1 VDEIGCVKS
10 LSARCLNGIYA
21 DANMPLPQNTPL
33 RPKST
38 SMSDSSSKL
47 LAALF
52 AERRVLTVTEVTVQI
67 KDTLESEYFALHVQ
81 GEVSNYKRHQ
91 SGHWYFTLKDSN
103 SQLRAVFY
111 RQWNRLM
118 RFEPENG
125 LEVRL
130 RGRLSV
136 YEPRGEY
143 QIIVEVMEP
152 LGVGALQLAFEQQ
165 VRRLAAEGL
174 FDESRKRKLPLLP
187 RRVGIVTSPVGAAL
201 RDMLQI
207 LERRNRGIDIIIAPV
222 RVQGAG
228 AAREIVDA
236 IRLLNKHA
244 KKPGNEIDAI
254 IVGRGGG
261 SIEDLWAFNEE
272 QVARAI
278 YESEIPIVSA
288 VGHETD
294 YTIADFA
301 ADFRAPTPSAAAEI
315 VAAESSDLGLRIEY
329 LQNSLAR
336 AMNYSL
342 FLRRSGLRDLIESR
356 GFAETAKTVLSLSGK
371 CRDLEKRAT
380 DALQARM
387 RDSGASLQTANRRLE
402 ATDFRALIAIKFGR
416 LDVFG
421 QRLDRAVQRRLE
433 SQRHNLAVSA
443 SKLDMLSPLAV
454 LGRGYVLARDEAGN
468 LVSRAAMIKSGQRL
482 ALRFE
487 DGEVGCRAD

>member
-1 VDEIGCVKS
+1 M
-10 LSARCLNGIYA
+10 N
-21 DANMPLPQNTPL
+21 
-33 RPKST
+33 
-38 SMSDSSSKL
+38 DSSSKL

-52 AERRVLTVTEVTVQI
+52 AERRVLSVTEVTEQV
-67 KDTLESEYFALHVQ
+67 KETLESEYFALHVQ

-91 SGHWYFTLKDSN
+91 SGHWYFTLKDSH

-143 QIIVEVMEP
+143 QIVVEVMEP

-174 FDESRKRKLPLLP
+174 FDESRKRKLPMLP

-207 LERRNRGIDIIIAPV
+207 LERRNRGIDVIIAPA

-228 AAREIVDA
+228 AAREIVEG

-244 KKPGNEIDAI
+244 KRPSNKIDVI
-254 IVGRGGG
+254 IAGRGGG

-294 YTIADFA
+294 YTIADFV
-301 ADFRAPTPSAAAEI
+301 ADYRAPTPSAAAEI
-315 VAAESSDLGLRIEY
+315 VAAESSDLAVRIEY
-329 LQNSLAR
+329 LQNGLAR
-336 AMNYSL
+336 AMNHSL
-342 FLRRSGLRDLIESR
+342 FLRKSQLRGLIESR
-356 GFAETAKTVLSLSGK
+356 GFAETARTVLSLSAK
-371 CRDLEKRAT
+371 CRELEKRAAE
-380 DALQARM
+380 ALRARVGN
-387 RDSGASLQTANRRLE
+387 SGSSLQDAKRRLE
-402 ATDFRALIAIKFGR
+402 GTDFRALIAIKSSR
-416 LDVFG
+416 LDALA

-443 SKLDMLSPLAV
+443 GKLDMLSPLAV
-454 LGRGYVLARDEAGN
+454 LGRGYAMVKDEAGD
-468 LVSRAAMIKSGQRL
+468 LVSRAAMVKPGQKL

>member
-1 VDEIGCVKS
+1 
-10 LSARCLNGIYA
+10 
-21 DANMPLPQNTPL
+21 
-33 RPKST
+33 
-38 SMSDSSSKL
+38 
-47 LAALF
+47 
-52 AERRVLTVTEVTVQI
+52 VLTVTEVTEQI
-67 KDTLESEYFALHVQ
+67 KDTLESEFFALHVQ

-91 SGHWYFTLKDSN
+91 SGHWYFTLKDSH

-130 RGRLSV
+130 RGRLAV
-136 YEPRGEY
+136 YQPRGEY
-143 QIIVEVMEP
+143 QIVVEVMEP

-174 FDESRKRKLPLLP
+174 FDEARKRKLPLLP
-187 RRVGIVTSPVGAAL
+187 RRVGIVTSPAGAAL
-201 RDMLQI
+201 RDMLHV
-207 LERRNRGIDIIIAPV
+207 LERRNRGIDVIITPV
-222 RVQGAG
+222 KVQGTG

-244 KKPGNEIDAI
+244 KKPGNEIDVI

-272 QVARAI
+272 PVARAI
-278 YESEIPIVSA
+278 YESEIPVVSA

-294 YTIADFA
+294 YTIADFVADHRA
-301 ADFRAPTPSAAAEI
+301 ATPSAAAEI
-315 VAAESSDLGLRIEY
+315 VAAESGDLAARIEY

-336 AMNYSL
+336 AMIHSL
-342 FLRRSGLRDLIESR
+342 LVRKSRLRDLIESR
-356 GFAETAKTVLSLSGK
+356 GFAEAAKTVLSLSA
-371 CRDLEKRAT
+371 RRRELERRAAE
-380 DALQARM
+380 ALRARV
-387 RDSGASLQTANRRLE
+387 RNSGSRLQDTRRRLE
-402 ATDFRALIAIKFGR
+402 ATDFRALIAVKSGR
-416 LDVFG
+416 LDALD
-421 QRLDRAVQRRLE
+421 QRLSRAVQRRLE
-433 SQRHNLAVSA
+433 AKQHIMAVAA

-454 LGRGYVLARDEAGN
+454 LGRGYAIVKDEAGN
-468 LVSRAAMIKSGQRL
+468 LIPRATMVKTGQKL

>member
-1 VDEIGCVKS
+1 
-10 LSARCLNGIYA
+10 
-21 DANMPLPQNTPL
+21 
-33 RPKST
+33 
-38 SMSDSSSKL
+38 MSDSSSKL

-52 AERRVLTVTEVTVQI
+52 AERRVLSVTEVTEQV
-67 KDTLESEYFALHVQ
+67 KDTLESEFFALHVQ

-91 SGHWYFTLKDSN
+91 SGHWYFTLKDSH

-143 QIIVEVMEP
+143 QIVVEVMEP

-165 VRRLAAEGL
+165 VRRLAVEGL
-174 FDESRKRKLPLLP
+174 FDEERKRKLPLLP

-201 RDMLQI
+201 RDVLQI
-207 LERRNRGIDIIIAPV
+207 LERRNRGIDVVIAPV

-244 KKPGNEIDAI
+244 KRPGNEIDVI

-272 QVARAI
+272 PVARAI
-278 YESEIPIVSA
+278 FESEIPIVSA

-294 YTIADFA
+294 YTIADFV
-301 ADFRAPTPSAAAEI
+301 ADYRAPTPSAAAEV
-315 VAAESSDLGLRIEY
+315 VAADSSDLAARIEH
-329 LQNSLAR
+329 LRSGLAR
-336 AMNYSL
+336 VMNHSL
-342 FLRRSGLRDLIESR
+342 LLRKSQLRDLIESR
-356 GFAETAKTVLSLSGK
+356 GFAETAKTVLSLSAK
-371 CRDLEKRAT
+371 CRELEKRAAEALRARVRISGSGLQ
-380 DALQARM
+380 DAR
-387 RDSGASLQTANRRLE
+387 RRLE
-402 ATDFRALIAIKFGR
+402 ATDFRALIAVKSGKLEA
-416 LDVFG
+416 LD
-421 QRLDRAVQRRLE
+421 QRLGGAIQRRLDSE
-433 SQRHNLAVSA
+433 RHAIAVAA

-454 LGRGYVLARDEAGN
+454 LGRGYALVKDEAGA
-468 LVSRAAMIKSGQRL
+468 LVSRAAMVEPGQKL

>member
-1 VDEIGCVKS
+1 M
-10 LSARCLNGIYA
+10 N
-21 DANMPLPQNTPL
+21 
-33 RPKST
+33 
-38 SMSDSSSKL
+38 DSSSKL

-52 AERRVLTVTEVTVQI
+52 AERRVLTVTEVTEQI

-81 GEVSNYKRHQ
+81 GEISNYKRHQ
-91 SGHWYFTLKDSN
+91 SGHWYFTLKDSY

-111 RQWNRLM
+111 KQWNRLM

-174 FDESRKRKLPLLP
+174 FDESRKRRLPLLP

-207 LERRNRGIDIIIAPV
+207 LERRNRGIDVRIAPA
-222 RVQGAG
+222 RVQGTG

-244 KKPGNEIDAI
+244 KKPGHEIDVI

-278 YESEIPIVSA
+278 CESEIPIVSA

-315 VAAESSDLGLRIEY
+315 VAADSSDLGLRIEY
-329 LQNSLAR
+329 LRNSLAR
-336 AMNYSL
+336 AINHCL
-342 FLRRSGLRDLIESR
+342 FLRSSELRDMVESR
-356 GFAETAKTVLSLSGK
+356 GFAETAKTVLSLSVK
-371 CRDLEKRAT
+371 CRELEKRAAG
-380 DALQARM
+380 ALMEHLRS
-387 RDSGASLQTANRRLE
+387 SGLGLQNAKRKLE
-402 ATDFRALIAIKFGR
+402 ATDFRALITIKSAR
-416 LDVFG
+416 LEALN
-421 QRLDRAVQRRLE
+421 QRIDRAVQRRLE
-433 SQRHNLAVSA
+433 SQQHHLAVA
-443 SKLDMLSPLAV
+443 VSKIHMLSPLSV
-454 LGRGYVLARDEAGN
+454 LGRGYVLVKDEAGN
-468 LVSRAAMIKSGQRL
+468 LVSRAAVVKTGQRL
-482 ALRFE
+482 KLRFE
-487 DGEVGCRAD
+487 DGEVGCQAN

>member
-1 VDEIGCVKS
+1 
-10 LSARCLNGIYA
+10 
-21 DANMPLPQNTPL
+21 
-33 RPKST
+33 
-38 SMSDSSSKL
+38 MSDSSSKL

-52 AERRVLTVTEVTVQI
+52 AERRVLSVTEVTEQI
-67 KDTLESEYFALHVQ
+67 KDTLESEFFALHVQ

-91 SGHWYFTLKDSN
+91 SGHWYFTLKDSH

-143 QIIVEVMEP
+143 QIVVEVMEP

-165 VRRLAAEGL
+165 VRRLAVEGL
-174 FDESRKRKLPLLP
+174 FDEGRKRKLPLLP
-187 RRVGIVTSPVGAAL
+187 RRVGIVTSPVGAAV
-201 RDMLQI
+201 RDVLQI
-207 LERRNRGIDIIIAPV
+207 LERRNRGINILIAPV

-244 KKPGNEIDAI
+244 KRPGNEIDVI

-272 QVARAI
+272 PVARAI

-288 VGHETD
+288 IGHETD
-294 YTIADFA
+294 YTIADFV
-301 ADFRAPTPSAAAEI
+301 ADYRAPTPSAAAEI
-315 VAAESSDLGLRIEY
+315 VAAESGDLAARIEY
-329 LQNSLAR
+329 LQSGLAR
-336 AMNYSL
+336 AMNHSL
-342 FLRRSGLRDLIESR
+342 LLRKSQLRDLIESR
-356 GFAETAKTVLSLSGK
+356 GFAETANTVLSLSAK
-371 CRDLEKRAT
+371 FRELEKRAAEALRARVRNSASGLQ
-380 DALQARM
+380 DAR
-387 RDSGASLQTANRRLE
+387 RRLE
-402 ATDFRALIAIKFGR
+402 ATDFRALIAIKSSR
-416 LDVFG
+416 LDALN
-421 QRLDRAVQRRLE
+421 QRLRIAILRKLD
-433 SQRHNLAVSA
+433 SKRHTLALSA

-454 LGRGYVLARDEAGN
+454 LGRGYALVKDEAGN
-468 LVSRAAMIKSGQRL
+468 LVSRAAMVEPGQKL

-487 DGEVGCRAD
+487 DGEVGCRAN

>member
-1 VDEIGCVKS
+1 M
-10 LSARCLNGIYA
+10 N
-21 DANMPLPQNTPL
+21 
-33 RPKST
+33 
-38 SMSDSSSKL
+38 DSSSKL

-52 AERRVLTVTEVTVQI
+52 AERRVLTVTEVTEQV
-67 KDTLESEYFALHVQ
+67 KDTLESEFFALHVQ

-91 SGHWYFTLKDSN
+91 SGHWYFTLKDAH

-130 RGRLSV
+130 RGRLTV

-143 QIIVEVMEP
+143 QIVVEVMEP

-174 FDESRKRKLPLLP
+174 FDEARKRKLPLLP
-187 RRVGIVTSPVGAAL
+187 RRVGIVTSPAGAAL
-201 RDMLQI
+201 RDMLHV
-207 LERRNRGIDIIIAPV
+207 LGRRNRGIDVIITPV
-222 RVQGAG
+222 KVQGTG

-244 KKPGNEIDAI
+244 KKPGNEIDVI

-272 QVARAI
+272 PVARAI
-278 YESEIPIVSA
+278 YESEIPVVSA

-294 YTIADFA
+294 YTIADFV
-301 ADFRAPTPSAAAEI
+301 ADYRAPTPSVAAEI
-315 VAAESSDLGLRIEY
+315 VAAESGDLAARIEG

-336 AMNYSL
+336 AMNHSL
-342 FLRRSGLRDLIESR
+342 LMRKSRLRDLIQSR
-356 GFAETAKTVLSLSGK
+356 GFAEAAQTVLSLSAK
-371 CRDLEKRAT
+371 CRELERRAAE
-380 DALQARM
+380 ALRARV
-387 RDSGASLQTANRRLE
+387 RNSGSKLQNAERRLE
-402 ATDFRALIAIKFGR
+402 ATDFRALIAIKSGR
-416 LDVFG
+416 LDALD
-421 QRLDRAVQRRLE
+421 QRLSRAVQRRLE
-433 SQRHNLAVSA
+433 AKRYIMSVAA

-454 LGRGYVLARDEAGN
+454 LGRGYALVKDEAGN
-468 LVSRAAMIKSGQRL
+468 LIPRAAMVKTGQKL

-487 DGEVGCRAD
+487 DGELGCRAD

>member
-1 VDEIGCVKS
+1 M
-10 LSARCLNGIYA
+10 N
-21 DANMPLPQNTPL
+21 
-33 RPKST
+33 
-38 SMSDSSSKL
+38 DSSSKL

-52 AERRVLTVTEVTVQI
+52 AERRVLTVTEATEQI
-67 KDTLESEYFALHVQ
+67 KDTLESEFFAMHVQ

-91 SGHWYFTLKDSN
+91 SGHWYFTLKDSH

-143 QIIVEVMEP
+143 QIVVEVMEP

-165 VRRLAAEGL
+165 VKRLAAEGM
-174 FDESRKRKLPLLP
+174 FDEERKRKLPLLP

-201 RDMLQI
+201 RDVLQI
-207 LERRNRGIDIIIAPV
+207 LERRNRGIDIIITPV
-222 RVQGAG
+222 RVQGAS
-228 AAREIVDA
+228 AAQEIVDA

-244 KKPGNEIDAI
+244 KRPGNEIDVI

-272 QVARAI
+272 PVARAI

-294 YTIADFA
+294 YTIADFV
-301 ADFRAPTPSAAAEI
+301 ADYRAPTPSAAAEI
-315 VAAESSDLGLRIEY
+315 VAAESSDLAARIEY
-329 LQNSLAR
+329 LQSGLAR
-336 AMNYSL
+336 AMNHSL
-342 FLRRSGLRDLIESR
+342 ILRKSQLRDLVESR
-356 GFAETAKTVLSLSGK
+356 GFAGTATTVLSLSAK
-371 CRDLEKRAT
+371 CRELEKRAAE
-380 DALQARM
+380 ALRTRVRNSA
-387 RDSGASLQTANRRLE
+387 SSLQDAKRRLE
-402 ATDFRALIAIKFGR
+402 ATDFRALIAIKSSR
-416 LDVFG
+416 LDALD
-421 QRLDRAVQRRLE
+421 QRLDRAVQRRLDAE
-433 SQRHNLAVSA
+433 RHSLAVAA

-454 LGRGYVLARDEAGN
+454 LGRGYALVKDETGA
-468 LVSRAAMIKSGQRL
+468 LVSRAAMVEPGQKL
-482 ALRFE
+482 ELRFE
-487 DGEVGCRAD
+487 DGEVGCRVD

>member
-1 VDEIGCVKS
+1 
-10 LSARCLNGIYA
+10 
-21 DANMPLPQNTPL
+21 
-33 RPKST
+33 
-38 SMSDSSSKL
+38 MSESSSKL

-52 AERRVLTVTEVTVQI
+52 AERRVLTVTELTERI
-67 KDTLESEYFALHVQ
+67 KDALESEFFALHVQ

-91 SGHWYFTLKDSN
+91 SGHWYFTLKDSH
-103 SQLRAVFY
+103 SQLRAVYY

-174 FDESRKRKLPLLP
+174 FDEARKRKLPMLP
-187 RRVGIVTSPVGAAL
+187 RRVGIVTSPGGAAL
-201 RDMLQI
+201 YDMLRI
-207 LERRNRGIDIIIAPV
+207 LERRNRGIDVIITPV
-222 RVQGAG
+222 KVQGTG

-244 KKPGNEIDAI
+244 KKPGAEIDVI

-272 QVARAI
+272 PVARAI
-278 YESEIPIVSA
+278 YESEIPVVSA

-294 YTIADFA
+294 YTIADFV
-301 ADFRAPTPSAAAEI
+301 ADYRAPTPSAAAEI
-315 VAAESSDLGLRIEY
+315 VAAESGDLAARIEY

-336 AMNYSL
+336 AMNHSL
-342 FLRRSGLRDLIESR
+342 LMRKSRLRDLIESR
-356 GFAETAKTVLSLSGK
+356 GFAETAKVVLSLSAK
-371 CRDLEKRAT
+371 CRELERRAAEALRARLRNSGSKFQ
-380 DALQARM
+380 DAR
-387 RDSGASLQTANRRLE
+387 RRLE
-402 ATDFRALIAIKFGR
+402 RTDFRALIAVKSGR
-416 LDVFG
+416 LDALD
-421 QRLDRAVQRRLE
+421 QRLGRAAQARLE
-433 SQRHNLAVSA
+433 AKGAILAVAA

-454 LGRGYVLARDEAGN
+454 LGRGYAMVKGEAGN
-468 LVSRAAMIKSGQRL
+468 LVSRAAMVKTGQKL

>member
-1 VDEIGCVKS
+1 M
-10 LSARCLNGIYA
+10 N
-21 DANMPLPQNTPL
+21 
-33 RPKST
+33 
-38 SMSDSSSKL
+38 DSSSKL

-52 AERRVLTVTEVTVQI
+52 AERRVLTVTEATEQI
-67 KDTLESEYFALHVQ
+67 KDTLESEFFAMHVQ

-91 SGHWYFTLKDSN
+91 SGHWYFTLKDSH

-143 QIIVEVMEP
+143 QIVVEVMEP

-165 VRRLAAEGL
+165 VKRLAAEGM
-174 FDESRKRKLPLLP
+174 FDEERKRKLPLLP

-201 RDMLQI
+201 RDVLQI
-207 LERRNRGIDIIIAPV
+207 LERRNRGIDIIITPV
-222 RVQGAG
+222 RVQGAS
-228 AAREIVDA
+228 AAQEIVDA

-244 KKPGNEIDAI
+244 KRPGNEIDVI

-272 QVARAI
+272 SVARAI

-294 YTIADFA
+294 YTIADFV
-301 ADFRAPTPSAAAEI
+301 ADYRAPTPSAAAEI
-315 VAAESSDLGLRIEY
+315 VAAESSDLAARIEY
-329 LQNSLAR
+329 LQSGLAR
-336 AMNYSL
+336 AMNHSL
-342 FLRRSGLRDLIESR
+342 ILRKSQLRDLVESR
-356 GFAETAKTVLSLSGK
+356 GFAGTATTVLSLSAK
-371 CRDLEKRAT
+371 CRELEKRASE
-380 DALQARM
+380 ALRTRVRNSA
-387 RDSGASLQTANRRLE
+387 SSLQDAKRRLE
-402 ATDFRALIAIKFGR
+402 ATDFRALIAIKSSR
-416 LDVFG
+416 LDALD
-421 QRLDRAVQRRLE
+421 QRLNRAVQRRLDSE
-433 SQRHNLAVSA
+433 RHSLAVAA

-454 LGRGYVLARDEAGN
+454 LGRGYALVKDETGN
-468 LVSRAAMIKSGQRL
+468 LVSRAAMVEPGQKL

-487 DGEVGCRAD
+487 DGEVGCRVD

>member
-1 VDEIGCVKS
+1 
-10 LSARCLNGIYA
+10 
-21 DANMPLPQNTPL
+21 
-33 RPKST
+33 
-38 SMSDSSSKL
+38 MSDSSSKL

-52 AERRVLTVTEVTVQI
+52 AERRVLTVTEVTEQI
-67 KDTLESEYFALHVQ
+67 KETLESEFFALHVQ

-91 SGHWYFTLKDSN
+91 SGHWYFTLKDSH

-130 RGRLSV
+130 RGRLGV

-143 QIIVEVMEP
+143 QLVVEVMEP

-174 FDESRKRKLPLLP
+174 FDESRKRKLPMLP

-207 LERRNRGIDIIIAPV
+207 LERRNRGIDVIIAPV

-244 KKPGNEIDAI
+244 KRPGNEIDVI
-254 IVGRGGG
+254 IAGRGGG
-261 SIEDLWAFNEE
+261 SVEDLWAFNEE

-294 YTIADFA
+294 YTIADFV
-301 ADFRAPTPSAAAEI
+301 ADYRAPTPSAAAEI
-315 VAAESSDLGLRIEY
+315 VAAESSDLAARIEL
-329 LQNSLAR
+329 LQSGLAR
-336 AMNYSL
+336 AMNHSL
-342 FLRRSGLRDLIESR
+342 LLRRSELRDLIESR
-356 GFAETAKTVLSLSGK
+356 GFAETARTVLSLSAR
-371 CRDLEKRAT
+371 CRELEKRAAE
-380 DALQARM
+380 ALRARV
-387 RDSGASLQTANRRLE
+387 RNSGSSLQDTKRRLE
-402 ATDFRALIAIKFGR
+402 ATDFRALIAIKSSR
-416 LDVFG
+416 LDALT
-421 QRLDRAVQRRLE
+421 QRLDRAAQRRLE

-454 LGRGYVLARDEAGN
+454 LGRGYAMVKDEAGD
-468 LVSRAAMIKSGQRL
+468 LVSRAAMVRPGQKL

-487 DGEVGCRAD
+487 DGEVGCRVD

>member
-1 VDEIGCVKS
+1 
-10 LSARCLNGIYA
+10 
-21 DANMPLPQNTPL
+21 
-33 RPKST
+33 
-38 SMSDSSSKL
+38 MSDSSSKL

-52 AERRVLTVTEVTVQI
+52 AEQRVLSVTEVTEKV
-67 KDTLESEYFALHVQ
+67 KDTLESEFFALHVQ

-91 SGHWYFTLKDSN
+91 SGHWYFTLKDSS

-174 FDESRKRKLPLLP
+174 FDESRKRELPLLP

-207 LERRNRGIDIIIAPV
+207 LERRNRGIDVMIAPV
-222 RVQGAG
+222 RVQGTG
-228 AAREIVDA
+228 AAREIADA
-236 IRLLNKHA
+236 IRLLNKQA
-244 KKPGNEIDAI
+244 KKSGHEMDVI

-278 YESEIPIVSA
+278 YESEIPVVSA

-294 YTIADFA
+294 YTIADFV
-301 ADFRAPTPSAAAEI
+301 ADHRAPTPSAAAEI
-315 VAAESSDLGLRIEY
+315 VATELNDLDLRIEQ
-329 LQNSLAR
+329 LQNSLTR
-336 AMNYSL
+336 VMNYYL
-342 FLRRSGLRDLIESR
+342 LLRRSELRDLIESQ
-356 GFAETAKTVLSLSGK
+356 GFVETARVVSSLSAK
-371 CRDLEKRAT
+371 CCELEKRAA
-380 DALQARM
+380 DAVEKHLRNSGTRLQNAK
-387 RDSGASLQTANRRLE
+387 RRLE
-402 ATDFRALIAIKFGR
+402 ATDYRALLAIKSAR
-416 LDVFG
+416 LDALG
-421 QRLDRAVQRRLE
+421 QRINRAIQKRLE
-433 SQRHNLAVSA
+433 FQQHNLAVAA
-443 SKLDMLSPLAV
+443 SKLDMLSPLSV
-454 LGRGYVLARDEAGN
+454 LGRGYVLVKDESGN
-468 LVSRAAMIKSGQRL
+468 LVSQAAAVKSGQRL
-482 ALRFE
+482 TLRFE
-487 DGEVGCRAD
+487 DGEVGCRAN

>member
-1 VDEIGCVKS
+1 M
-10 LSARCLNGIYA
+10 N
-21 DANMPLPQNTPL
+21 
-33 RPKST
+33 
-38 SMSDSSSKL
+38 DSGSKL

-52 AERRVLTVTEVTVQI
+52 AERRVLTVTELTEQV
-67 KDTLESEYFALHVQ
+67 KDTLESEFFAVHVQ

-91 SGHWYFTLKDSN
+91 SGHWYFTLKDAH

-130 RGRLSV
+130 RGRLGV

-174 FDESRKRKLPLLP
+174 FDEARKRRLPLLP

-207 LERRNRGIDIIIAPV
+207 LERRNRGIDVVIAPV
-222 RVQGAG
+222 RVQGAS
-228 AAREIVDA
+228 AAREISDA
-236 IRLLNKHA
+236 IRLLNKRA
-244 KKPGNEIDAI
+244 KKSGDEIDVI

-261 SIEDLWAFNEE
+261 SIEDLWAFNEDA
-272 QVARAI
+272 VARAI
-278 YESEIPIVSA
+278 YESEIPVVSA

-294 YTIADFA
+294 YTIADFV
-301 ADFRAPTPSAAAEI
+301 ADYRAPTPSAAAEI
-315 VAAESSDLGLRIEY
+315 VAAESGDLAARIER

-336 AMNYSL
+336 AMSHSL
-342 FLRRSGLRDLIESR
+342 LTRKSRLRDLIESR
-356 GFAETAKTVLSLSGK
+356 GFGETAKTILSLSAK
-371 CRDLEKRAT
+371 CRELERRAAEALRARAQNSGSKLRDATRRLEGT
-380 DALQARM
+380 DFRRLIAIKSARLE
-387 RDSGASLQTANRRLE
+387 SLDERLSRAAQRRLE
-402 ATDFRALIAIKFGR
+402 AKAAR
-416 LDVFG
+416 
-421 QRLDRAVQRRLE
+421 
-433 SQRHNLAVSA
+433 LAVA
-443 SKLDMLSPLAV
+443 AGKLDMLSPLAV
-454 LGRGYVLARDEAGN
+454 LRRGYVLVRDASGN
-468 LVSRAAMIKSGQRL
+468 LISRAATVRTGQKL